1 MLLLLFLS
9 SIFTQE
15 SSALSCAFPE
25 NYVRAYE
32 QYDAVIL
39 GKVIK
44 VEAREPYQY
53 NDYTLTIKVEQ
64 SFKTI
69 TQRTIEIHEQSSPRI
84 DQLGETYLFF
94 LKKDGDGYINRV
106 CSPTTNDQERINEF
120 LAEPSIST
128 PLELEPQRLSL
139 STIILGFTGA
149 IAIIFVSLV
158 FYRRRQ

>member
-1 MLLLLFLS
+1 LLLIISHL
-9 SIFTQE
+9 FTQT
-15 SSALSCAFPE
+15 SSALTCASPE
-25 NYVRAYE
+25 DFLQAYE

-39 GKVIK
+39 GEVIK

-69 TQRTIEIHEQSSPRI
+69 TQRTVEIHEQSSPRI
-84 DQLGETYLFF
+84 DQSGETYLFF
-94 LKKDGDGYINRV
+94 LKKDGEGFINRV

-139 STIILGFTGA
+139 STIILIFTGA
-149 IAIIFVSLV
+149 IAIIFVSFV
-158 FYRRRQ
+158 RYRRRQ